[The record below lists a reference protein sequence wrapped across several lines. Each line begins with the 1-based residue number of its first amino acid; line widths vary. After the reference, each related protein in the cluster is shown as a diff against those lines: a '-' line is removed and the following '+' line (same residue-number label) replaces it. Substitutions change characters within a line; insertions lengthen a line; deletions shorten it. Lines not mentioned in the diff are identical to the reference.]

1 MKQRSSTGDFAGS
14 QPSLQLCIDE
24 IRDYFCIGFR
34 YEHGPIGLKRFPQ
47 IAVVFDDAVLHHRH
61 GSIPTAMGMGIAL
74 FWFAMGGPTGMA
86 NAALARST
94 LAIHP
99 SREIDELSLGLQTGE
114 RSLGIHRGDACR
126 VVTPVFQ
133 LS

>member
-1 MKQRSSTGDFAGS
+1 MKQHIPTGAIAGS
-14 QPSLQLCIDE
+14 QPSLQLCTEQMGDHLG
-24 IRDYFCIGFR
+24 IGFR
-34 YEHGPIGLKRFPQ
+34 KEHRTIRFKRFPQ

-94 LAIHP
+94 LALHP